1 MVRPLRSLKNMEDGL
16 QELFVAVR
24 GACSSRS
31 WSRGIELNR
40 ADAVDGVEQDDERV
54 TLRVKVPGKTVAP
67 IVNVYPDDDEWD
79 CDCDSSADCCEHVA
93 AAVIA
98 LRQARKTGKTM
109 PTSQKAGGRIGYR
122 LAADGD
128 KLEVTRVVVGADE
141 GEAVLEVSLAGIVS
155 GRERGPAVEPDKVDL
170 TIDHLLSMHRVK
182 SLHADV
188 VKALM
193 PLLADVDDVTFEG
206 AKVAVDKEPLGPRAI
221 VTGGPRRFVVRLEA
235 PSGLVRVVAAGV
247 GLVEREGRAVLRPFD
262 LIELTGPMLERLP
275 TETVYARDR
284 VAELIG
290 EVLPRLRQR
299 GEVEVR
305 AKSLPDK
312 VGRLTPRLLLDVEQ
326 RGGAL
331 SVMPLVVYGD
341 PPCARLDG
349 DDLVH
354 LGGPVPKRD
363 KRGEQRVVATLREEL
378 DMTPGRRVEAMGV
391 EAIGLA
397 KRLRALSNATIEGD
411 AHERLYPSGG
421 LQAEVT
427 VGGGDLSARFSAGGV
442 EADPED
448 VLRAWQR
455 GEDVVPLTGGG
466 WAELPHDWLS
476 RFGHRVA
483 DLLAAKRA
491 DGSLAPHAKPALVQL
506 CDALDRPRPPE
517 LSGLVPLV
525 DGFSSLPEPSLPDD
539 LEVTLR
545 PYQRTGVAWLQ
556 FLKAAQLGGVLA
568 DDMGLGKTLQAL
580 CVASGRVLVV
590 CPRSVVHNWAAELT
604 RFRPTLRHAIYHGA
618 NRRLDEEA
626 DVVLTTYALLRNDI
640 ESLEAVAWDV
650 VALDEAQTIKN
661 PDSQVARA
669 AFRLKAAFRLTLS
682 GTPVEN
688 RLEELWSQMHFANP
702 GLLGGR
708 EAFKERYE
716 RPLLDG
722 EQGAAA
728 RLRDRIKPFVLRR
741 TKNEVLT
748 DLPPRTDDV
757 LLCELR
763 DDEREVYDAI
773 QAATRDQ
780 VAKRLGEGGNVIEAL
795 EALLRLRQAA
805 CDAALVPGQTLA
817 GEGED
822 EGGGRGPRASS
833 KVRRLMLALE
843 DAAADGH
850 KALVFSQWT
859 SLLDRVE
866 PHLRA
871 AGIDFVR
878 LDGST
883 RDRQAVVERFQD
895 PDGPPV
901 MIISLKAGGTGLNLT
916 AADHVFM
923 LDPWWNPAVEDQAAD
938 RAHRIG
944 QTRPV
949 MVYRLVAKDTVEE
962 RILVLQD
969 KKRAVAD
976 AALGEADGAA
986 QLTRD
991 DLVALLEG

>member
-1 MVRPLRSLKNMEDGL
+1 MEDGL
-16 QELFVAVR
+16 QDLFAAVR

-40 ADAVDGVEQDDERV
+40 ADAVDGVEEDDERV
-54 TLRVKVPGKTVAP
+54 SLRVKVPGKTVAP
-67 IVNVYPDDDEWD
+67 MVNLYPEDDEWD

-98 LRQARKTGKTM
+98 LRQARKTGKAL

-128 KLEVTRVVVGADE
+128 KLAVTRVVVGAGDVE
-141 GEAVLEVSLAGIVS
+141 EVLEVSLAGLLS
-155 GRERGPAVEPDKVDL
+155 GRERGPSVEPDKVDL
-170 TIDHLLSMHRVK
+170 TIDRLLSMHRVK

-188 VKALM
+188 VHALV
-193 PLLADVDDVTFEG
+193 PLLAEAEDVTFEG
-206 AKVAVDKEPLGPRAI
+206 APVTVDKEPLGPRAV
-221 VTGGPRRFVVRLEA
+221 VTGGPRRFVLRLEA
-235 PSGLVRVVAAGV
+235 PSGLSRVAAAGAA
-247 GLVEREGRAVLRPFD
+247 LIQREGREVLRPLD
-262 LIELTGPMLERLP
+262 LVELTGPMLERLP

-290 EVLPRLRQR
+290 DVLPRLRER

-305 AKSLPDK
+305 AKGLPDK

-354 LGGPVPKRD
+354 LGGPIPKRD
-363 KRGEQRVVATLREEL
+363 KRAEQRTLAVLREEL
-378 DMTPGRRVEAMGV
+378 DMTPGRRVEAMGAD
-391 EAIGLA
+391 AIALA
-397 KRLRALSNATIEGD
+397 RRLRALPNATIEGD
-411 AHERLYPSGG
+411 AHERLYPAGP
-421 LQAEVT
+421 LEAAVT
-427 VGGGDLSARFSAGGV
+427 VGGGAMSARFSSGDT
-442 EADPED
+442 EADPRD

-455 GEDVVPLTGGG
+455 GDDVVALSGGG
-466 WAELPHDWLS
+466 WAELPIDWLS

-491 DGSLAPHAKPALVQL
+491 DGSLAPHARPALVQL
-506 CDALDRPRPPE
+506 CDALAQPRPPE

-525 DGFSSLPEPSLPDD
+525 DGFSALPEPSLPED
-539 LEVTLR
+539 LEVELR

-556 FLKAAQLGGVLA
+556 FLKSAQLGGVLA

-590 CPRSVVHNWAAELT
+590 CPRSVVYNWAAELS
-604 RFRPTLRHAIYHGA
+604 RFRPTLRHVIYHGP
-618 NRRLDEEA
+618 NRRLDEDA

-640 ESLEAVAWDV
+640 DELEAVTWDAV
-650 VALDEAQTIKN
+650 VLDEAQTIKN

-669 AFRLKAAFRLTLS
+669 AFRLNAAFRLTLS

-708 EAFKERYE
+708 EDFKERYE

-722 EQGAAA
+722 EPGAAS

-763 DDEREVYDAI
+763 DDEREVYEAI

-780 VAKRLGEGGNVIEAL
+780 VVKRLGEGGNVIEAL

-805 CDAALVPGQTLA
+805 CDATLVPGQQLS
-817 GEGED
+817 ED
-822 EGGGRGPRASS
+822 PDEDGDGLRASS

-866 PHLRA
+866 PHLHA
-871 AGIDFVR
+871 AAIDFVR

-895 PDGPPV
+895 PAGPPV

-962 RILVLQD
+962 RILVLQE